1 MEKFIQV
8 FKFFL
13 GIIDAALDDVFASVC
28 SNHKAYTNEKKKSLG
43 KNDFTHIPH
52 GHNGMYKTFALKSRK
67 KIFLIKKWVHYPK
80 EIPQ

>member
-1 MEKFIQV
+1 MKFQKY
-8 FKFFL
+8 FHSNFQCFFIIFV

-52 GHNGMYKTFALKSRK
+52 GHNGKNKTLRK
-67 KIFLIKKWVHYPK
+67 ICIDFT
-80 EIPQ
+80 

>member
-52 GHNGMYKTFALKSRK
+52 GHNGKSSKNLMQK
-67 KIFLIKKWVHYPK
+67 KSLLST
-80 EIPQ
+80 